1 MPPAFPGRAAQ
12 ALVYAPLLGP
22 SSESLSVP
30 CARRLGWRCYLLS
43 HRRNNSLCTTPIS
56 STEEATV
63 SRIGSTIVLVGALI
77 WVLSAPNYAI
87 TLQLAGGVWILQTLP
102 AVFLALYIR

>member
-1 MPPAFPGRAAQ
+1 
-12 ALVYAPLLGP
+12 
-22 SSESLSVP
+22 
-30 CARRLGWRCYLLS
+30 
-43 HRRNNSLCTTPIS
+43 
-56 STEEATV
+56 
-63 SRIGSTIVLVGALI
+63 VLVGALI